1 MCGDDGKKVTPVPIS
16 NTEVKLLSADCSEG
30 FPFVRLGRCRAF
42 FFEIKR
48 IKNYISE
55 SPCAVMMARRS
66 HLFPSRTQK
75 LSFLAPIV
83 VKGFPL

>member
-42 FFEIKR
+42 RFSAI
-48 IKNYISE
+48 
-55 SPCAVMMARRS
+55 AQ
-66 HLFPSRTQK
+66 L
-75 LSFLAPIV
+75 V
-83 VKGFPL
+83 VAHDC

>member
-42 FFEIKR
+42 FLF
-48 IKNYISE
+48 SE
-55 SPCAVMMARRS
+55 
-66 HLFPSRTQK
+66 LFRNS
-75 LSFLAPIV
+75 SVGSSA
-83 VKGFPL
+83 